1 MKKHSRP
8 AFGPVEDGYV
18 HSRENASRDPVIR
31 PEAQASY
38 AGELA
43 YFLETE
49 LRKATKQ
56 DTYLTIRDL
65 STAWFD
71 RKGFPDIS
79 PRELTQR
86 GKRIWT
92 WLSKNEGIFTERLE
106 EFAMHRGRAAAGWR
120 WKRRREVSPS

>member
-1 MKKHSRP
+1 MKKRTRP

-18 HSRENASRDPVIR
+18 HSREIASRGPVIR

-43 YFLETE
+43 YFLETK
-49 LRKATKQ
+49 LREATKQ
-56 DTYLTIRDL
+56 DTYLTVRDL

-71 RKGFPDIS
+71 RKGFADIK
-79 PRELTQR
+79 PRELAQR

-106 EFAMHRGRAAAGWR
+106 GFAIRRGKAAAGWR
-120 WKRRREVSPS
+120 WKGRREVSPS